1 MTWILIKD
9 LIKNVI
15 LKILQTPILKKKLQ
29 KWSNKTIPTIK
40 KVIALKNNPG
50 TVNQTSQILFSQ
62 MKLTMDQIVQTN
74 FKKKTIVKN
83 QMGNKTKEK
92 SIQKTIGKRR
102 NKLQKD
108 FKRKTD
114 F

>member
-1 MTWILIKD
+1 
-9 LIKNVI
+9 
-15 LKILQTPILKKKLQ
+15 
-29 KWSNKTIPTIK
+29 
-40 KVIALKNNPG
+40 
-50 TVNQTSQILFSQ
+50 
-62 MKLTMDQIVQTN
+62 MDQIVQTN

-83 QMGNKTKEK
+83 QMENKTKEK